1 MKKIIFR
8 TLYIV
13 PLYIAL
19 TFTACNGNDPV
30 NPSDQELKPADLVQT
45 MWRADSV
52 FISGKV
58 SPGPHFIVDV
68 IAADKAVL
76 NGDTVSYRFED
87 KHLIIESRKM
97 DVEVTA
103 YTGNTAKL
111 KITGDNIE
119 MYVSKLPA
127 FDYDAQIL
135 EPKTEDFV
143 GTWKLAYYTMTAAS
157 LEGIWNTMGTNPG
170 VETWELRADGT
181 ATYHST
187 FFNETENGTWSFEYG
202 MIMVKNPAQSHLRDE
217 NDRITVQPLTKKW
230 MGFVRGDGNTT
241 YQWFFV
247 RVK

>member
-1 MKKIIFR
+1 MKKVLFFAIA
-8 TLYIV
+8 LV
-13 PLYIAL
+13 ASAL

-30 NPSDQELKPADLVQT
+30 NPSEQELKPAELVNT

-52 FISGKV
+52 FINGEK

-68 IAADKAVL
+68 IAADKAIL

-111 KITGDNIE
+111 KITDDNIE
-119 MYVSKLPA
+119 MYVSKLPEW
-127 FDYDAQIL
+127 DMESMVL
-135 EPKTEDFV
+135 EPQTADFV

-247 RVK
+247 RLK